1 VSPPLPFLLI
11 VKIINSSSHFAQI
24 PKAELPR
31 SSFDRSFSH
40 KLTMDAGMLVPCF
53 LDEVVPGDTMNLQT
67 NMFVRMASPLTV
79 PIMDDMF
86 VDVQY
91 FFVPSRIL
99 WDNWKKF
106 QGEQRNPNDSTDYL
120 VPQYGVPIAG
130 SVYDYG
136 GLADCFGIPSLPG
149 ASASHRMYVCSLPF
163 RAYNLIWNEWYR
175 DQNLQTRAPEFYGD
189 GPDDPTGTNPEPFK
203 LLPRGKRHDYF
214 TSCLPWPQKGPGV
227 EINLG
232 GSAVVSGQLGVLS
245 VGGDLKI
252 PQVGVQAS
260 GGTTH
265 YLTAGPYVG
274 SDIGA
279 VFNMNVPEDGG
290 AFYKNELTADLS
302 GATPISINSLR
313 EAIQLQRLLERDA
326 RGGTRYT
333 EMLRAHFGVIAP
345 DASLQRPE
353 YLGGS
358 SNPIVINPV
367 AQTSSTDAETPQADL
382 SAWAAAGIANSPIV
396 KSFTE
401 HGYAIGL
408 ASVRANL
415 TYQQGVHRM
424 WRRRSRFD
432 FYLPVLA
439 HLGEQ
444 AVLNSE
450 IYFAGD
456 PTDGDVFG
464 YQERYAEYRY
474 MPSRISGHFRS
485 SAPAP
490 LDIWHLSQE
499 FAGPGPPPL
508 NADFIQERPPVARVS
523 AGGDVGIKNQQFLAD
538 FYFKFKSVRVMPVY
552 GVPGMMDHF

>member
-1 VSPPLPFLLI
+1 M
-11 VKIINSSSHFAQI
+11 NSSSHFAQI
-24 PKAELPR
+24 PKAEIPR

-106 QGEQRNPNDSTDYL
+106 QGEQRNPDDSTDYL
-120 VPQYGVPIAG
+120 VPQYGVPIG
-130 SVYDYG
+130 GNVYDYG

-149 ASASHRMYVCSLPF
+149 ASDTHRMYVCSLPF

-189 GPDDPTGTNPEPFK
+189 GPDDPTGSNPEPFK

-227 EINLG
+227 EISLG
-232 GSAVVSGQLGVLS
+232 QSAAVTGTLQVLNSIPAPVVGAGLGFS
-245 VGGDLKI
+245 VA
-252 PQVGVQAS
+252 AS
-260 GGTTH
+260 GNRGSLVPTYNAGTS
-265 YLTAGPYVG
+265 YDFPAEFLVPDASSGGGPTPGLV
-274 SDIGA
+274 
-279 VFNMNVPEDGG
+279 NT
-290 AFYKNELTADLS
+290 LTADLS
-302 GATPISINSLR
+302 QANPITINALR
-313 EAIQLQRLLERDA
+313 EAVQLQRLLERDA

-367 AQTSSTDAETPQADL
+367 AQTSSTDSETPQANL

-401 HGYAIGL
+401 HGYVIGL

-415 TYQQGVHRM
+415 TYQQGIHRM

-450 IYFAGD
+450 ICFAGD

-499 FAGPGPPPL
+499 FAGPGAPPL

-523 AGGDVGIKNQQFLAD
+523 AVADAGIKNQQFLAD

>member
-1 VSPPLPFLLI
+1 
-11 VKIINSSSHFAQI
+11 
-24 PKAELPR
+24 
-31 SSFDRSFSH
+31 
-40 KLTMDAGMLVPCF
+40 MLVPCF
-53 LDEVVPGDTMNLQT
+53 LDEVLPGDTMNLQT
-67 NMFVRMASPLTV
+67 NMFVRLASPLTV

-91 FFVPSRIL
+91 FFVPSRLL
-99 WDNWKKF
+99 WDNWTKF
-106 QGEQRNPNDSTDYL
+106 QGEQRSPGDSTDFL
-120 VPQYGVPIAG
+120 VPQIEVLDG
-130 SVYDYG
+130 DYEVG
-136 GLADCFGIPSLPG
+136 GLADCFGLPPCNDDTPG
-149 ASASHRMYVCSLPF
+149 FGWVYNANALPF
-163 RAYNLIWNEWYR
+163 RAYNMIWNEWYR
-175 DQNLQTRAPEFYGD
+175 DQNLQSAAFSYYGD
-189 GPDDPTGTNPEPFK
+189 DVYTIADYP

-227 EINLG
+227 EISLG
-232 GSAVVSGQLGVLS
+232 GSAVVSGELGYLA
-245 VGGDLKI
+245 VGSSGKV
-252 PQVGVQAS
+252 PQIGAQAS

-274 SDIGA
+274 GDIGLG
-279 VFNMNVPEDGG
+279 FKMKVPDAAGS
-290 AFYKNELTADLS
+290 YKNELTADLS

-333 EMLRAHFGVIAP
+333 EMLRAHFGVVSP

-367 AQTSSTDAETPQADL
+367 AQTSSTDSETPQANL
-382 SAWAAAGIANSPIV
+382 SAWAAAGFSNAPIV

-401 HGYAIGL
+401 HGYVLGL

-424 WRRRSRFD
+424 WSRRSRFD

-444 AVLNSE
+444 AVLNKE
-450 IYFAGD
+450 IYMSITQAKNNAA
-456 PTDGDVFG
+456 FG
-464 YQERYAEYRY
+464 YQERFAEYRY

-485 SAPAP
+485 TSPTP

-499 FAGPGPPPL
+499 FAAPPPL
-508 NADFIQERPPVARVS
+508 NAAFIKESPPIARVS
-523 AGGDVGIKNQQFLAD
+523 AVGNVGIKNQQFLAD
-538 FYFKFKSVRVMPVY
+538 FYFKFKSVRVMPTY